1 MQGKIVQ
8 CTHNCTRFF
17 PLYTGKS
24 VHVLATASFPYTY
37 TVQRKSV
44 YVLAT
49 SSFPYIHLLTT
60 AYFPYKHEKMLHVLV
75 TASFPYVQETVYTY
89 WQQLRSLIH
98 RENNQ
103 NKYVLA
109 TSYFPCIHALTTAFF
124 PYVHEQIVHI
134 LAKAS
139 FLKMGKN
146 CIYVG
151 NNFFPLRYWGKVCTY
166 WQQLI
171 SVI

>member
-1 MQGKIVQ
+1 
-8 CTHNCTRFF
+8 
-17 PLYTGKS
+17 
-24 VHVLATASFPYTY
+24 
-37 TVQRKSV
+37 
-44 YVLAT
+44 
-49 SSFPYIHLLTT
+49 
-60 AYFPYKHEKMLHVLV
+60 MLHVLV

-139 FLKMGKN
+139 FPYIRGNIVHVLSIAYFLYMQGKSRASLWENFKVAN
-146 CIYVG
+146 CNHI
-151 NNFFPLRYWGKVCTY
+151 
-166 WQQLI
+166 I
-171 SVI
+171 SFINYFVETFKAAYI